1 MTEIEETAHRILA
14 LLDKQRETLNKM
26 MTTLDEVQK
35 EIHEAKRVLCQ

>member
-26 MTTLDEVQK
+26 TATLDEAQK
-35 EIHEAKRVLCQ
+35 EIQEARKVLCQ